1 MLSNVHV
8 EAAFRQL
15 ALDVK
20 KIINDRIRTYGVNPK
35 TGRNTLEGSN
45 LQRTMG
51 VYPTENGI
59 ELHIADYWEFISRGW
74 ERTGNYPNTMSQW
87 VKNVDDWVSKNNI
100 RFGDMTQS
108 QIVFVIIRNII
119 NHGLKSRPFLVW
131 NDDGDL
137 EKMIPE
143 LNEYL
148 DKWFDTLFNA
158 IFADID
164 AYFNS

>member
-1 MLSNVHV
+1 MLNNIKV

-20 KIINDRIRTYGVNPK
+20 KIINERIRRYGIKPK
-35 TGRNTLEGSN
+35 IGRNTLEGSN

-51 VYPTENGI
+51 VYPTEDSI
-59 ELHIADYWEFISRGW
+59 KLQIADYWEFISRGW
-74 ERTGNYPNTMSQW
+74 EKTGRYPNTMSQW
-87 VKNVDDWVSKNNI
+87 IKNVDDWVTRNNI
-100 RFGDMTQS
+100 RFGDMTQN
-108 QIVFVIIRNII
+108 QIVYAIIRNII

-131 NDDGDL
+131 DDEGDL

-148 DKWFDTLFNA
+148 DKWFETLFDA
-158 IFADID
+158 ILNDINKF
-164 AYFNS
+164 FNE